1 MRLTINRDELA
12 GKLALAGRVASSKS
26 TIPVLG
32 HVLLSAQDGA
42 VELRA
47 TDMELS
53 LGLPLEAAVEEAGA
67 IVLPRVASDI
77 VRSMA
82 EGSILIEHRL
92 GEGSATVTGGA
103 SSFSLNCLQ
112 EGEFPEL
119 PADEGSGVT
128 VPAKVFTATAG
139 RVTRAAS
146 RDESRPV
153 LTGVLVR
160 IGPDGI
166 TMVATDSYRLAL
178 KQTVLENPPGQVVEA
193 IVPARAL
200 LELDRLVA
208 ATGADNIEIVLSE
221 GKAQFRVGAARFTSR
236 LIDGQFPDFRQLLP
250 TTFEHELVFDR
261 AELLG
266 VLVRMGVLAQR
277 AAPLRLHLENGA
289 LTVTA
294 TSETLGQGRES
305 IPAAFSGEE
314 LDIGFNADFLR
325 EGVESVEGDEV
336 RLGLISPLRP
346 GLISGASGDY
356 KYLIMPIRLNA

>member
-12 GKLALAGRVASSKS
+12 SKLALAGRVASSKS

-32 HVLLSAQDGA
+32 HILLSAQDGGL
-42 VELRA
+42 ELRA

-53 LGLPLEAAVEEAGA
+53 VRLPLEGSVEEAGA
-67 IVLPRVASDI
+67 IVLPRLASDI

-82 EGSILIEHRL
+82 EGSVLIEHRL
-92 GEGSATVTGGA
+92 GEGSATITGGA

-112 EGEFPEL
+112 ETDFPEL
-119 PADEGSGVT
+119 PADEGTGVE
-128 VPAKVFTATAG
+128 VPAKLLTATSG
-139 RVTRAAS
+139 RVTRAVS

-178 KQTVLENPPGQVVEA
+178 KQTALESPPPEVHEA
-193 IVPARAL
+193 IIPGRAL
-200 LELDRLVA
+200 VELDRLVA
-208 ATGADNIEIVLSE
+208 AVGAETVEIVLTD
-221 GKAQFRVGAARFTSR
+221 GRAHFRVGTARFTSR

-261 AELLG
+261 AELSG
-266 VLVRMGVLAQR
+266 VLGRMSVLAQR

-305 IPAAFSGEE
+305 IPAAFTGETLE
-314 LDIGFNADFLR
+314 IGFNADFLR

-336 RLGLISPLRP
+336 RIGLISPLRP
-346 GLISGASGDY
+346 GLISGTDGGY

>member
-32 HVLLSAQDGA
+32 HVLLSAQDGG

-53 LGLPLEAAVEEAGA
+53 LRLPLEATVEEAGA
-67 IVLPRVASDI
+67 IVLPRLASDI

-82 EGSILIEHRL
+82 EGSVLIEHRL
-92 GEGSATVTGGA
+92 GEGSATITGGA

-112 EGEFPEL
+112 EGDFPQI
-119 PADEGSGVT
+119 PAESGSGVEIA
-128 VPAKVFTATAG
+128 AKTFTATAA
-139 RVTRAAS
+139 RVARAVS

-160 IGPDGI
+160 IGPDGL

-178 KQTVLENPPGQVVEA
+178 KQTPLDPAPTQTHEV
-193 IVPARAL
+193 IVPGRAL
-200 LELDRLVA
+200 AELDRLVA
-208 ATGADNIEIVLSE
+208 ATGAETMEILLSE
-221 GKAQFRVGAARFTSR
+221 GRAAFHVGSARFTSR
-236 LIDGQFPDFRQLLP
+236 LIDGQFPDYRQLLP
-250 TTFEHELVFDR
+250 QSFEHELVFDR
-261 AELLG
+261 AELVA
-266 VLVRMGVLAQR
+266 VLARIGVLAQR
-277 AAPLRLHLENGA
+277 ATPIRLHLEKGA

-294 TSETLGQGRES
+294 TSEQLGQGRES
-305 IPAAFSGEE
+305 IPAAFSGEPIE
-314 LDIGFNADFLR
+314 IGFNAEFLR

-336 RLGLISPLRP
+336 RIGLISPLRP
-346 GLISGASGDY
+346 GLISGVNGDY
-356 KYLIMPIRLNA
+356 RYLIMPIRLNA

>member
-53 LGLPLEAAVEEAGA
+53 LRLPLEAAVEEGGA
-67 IVLPRVASDI
+67 IVLPRLTSDI

-82 EGSILIEHRL
+82 EGSVLIEHRL
-92 GEGSATVTGGA
+92 GEGSATITGGA

-112 EGEFPEL
+112 EGDFPEI
-119 PADEGSGVT
+119 PADSGTGVEIS
-128 VPAKVFTATAG
+128 AKAFTTTAA
-139 RVTRAAS
+139 RVSRAVS

-160 IGPDGI
+160 IAPDGL

-178 KQTVLENPPGQVVEA
+178 KQTPLDPAPTQTHEA
-193 IVPARAL
+193 IVPGRAL
-200 LELDRLVA
+200 AELDRLVA
-208 ATGADNIEIVLSE
+208 ATGAETMEIVLSE
-221 GKAQFRVGAARFTSR
+221 GRAAFRVGSARFTSR
-236 LIDGQFPDFRQLLP
+236 LIDGQFPDYRQLLP
-250 TTFEHELVFDR
+250 QSFEHELVFDR
-261 AELLG
+261 SELVAVLG
-266 VLVRMGVLAQR
+266 RIGVLAQR
-277 AAPLRLHLENGA
+277 ATPIRLYLENGA

-294 TSETLGQGRES
+294 TSEQLGQGRES
-305 IPAAFSGEE
+305 IPAAFSGEPIE
-314 LDIGFNADFLR
+314 IGFNAEFLR

-336 RLGLISPLRP
+336 RIGLISPLRP
-346 GLISGASGDY
+346 GLISGVNGDY
-356 KYLIMPIRLNA
+356 RYLIMPIRLNA